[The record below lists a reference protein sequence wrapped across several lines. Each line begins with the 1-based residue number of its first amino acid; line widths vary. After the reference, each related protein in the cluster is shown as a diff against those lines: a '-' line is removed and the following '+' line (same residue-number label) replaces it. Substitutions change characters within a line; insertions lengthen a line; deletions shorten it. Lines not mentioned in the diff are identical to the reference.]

1 MQLLHAAGHKVE
13 NRILSRQVN
22 PILPHIEACAAQG
35 IQHLPLCCGI
45 PKEHLSRAGQGLHFR
60 CVIEGVNGILPV
72 AELGTSHYFLAFP
85 IQIHTGHQRQ
95 AHQLSIQI
103 RIHLHHA
110 G

>member
-22 PILPHIEACAAQG
+22 PILPHIEACASQG

-45 PKEHLSRAGQGLHFR
+45 PKEYLSRAGQGLHFR
-60 CVIEGVNGILPV
+60 RIIEGVNGILPV
-72 AELGTSHYFLAFP
+72 AELGASHYFLAFP
-85 IQIHTGHQRQ
+85 IQIHPGHQRQ
-95 AHQLSIQI
+95 THQLPLQVG
-103 RIHLHHA
+103 IHLHHA